1 MLLSKTA
8 VYILLIISIIGL
20 HTGLWFIFRKAQVKP
35 WLSLIPVYSLWIWLR
50 KVLDRPVW
58 WMIFIIFFPITI
70 FMVLM
75 MVWKTI
81 RQFGKRSY
89 WVLIPGTF
97 FFFLYLPYL
106 GIAKNEKFIP
116 YSELPVFNKS
126 KAREWGDALIFAVA
140 RSWSSCRSEP

>member
-97 FFFLYLPYL
+97 FFFLYLL
-106 GIAKNEKFIP
+106 VILKM
-116 YSELPVFNKS
+116 
-126 KAREWGDALIFAVA
+126 FAQL
-140 RSWSSCRSEP
+140 CHINIH